1 MQFCWERERAA
12 MLGMR
17 ILCSVSLF
25 PSTLSPNWL
34 SISAGKGSLAPKSPK
49 KSLASTR
56 TMVLVL
62 RSDFEVRVIEWGDGL
77 RWVRKIGCTRGNAML
92 SVAIYLS
99 MFACLLGWL
108 VLYSLLDWVEM
119 KMEFLVEMMRGV
131 STA

>member
-34 SISAGKGSLAPKSPK
+34 SISAGKGSMAPKSPK

-99 MFACLLGWL
+99 MFAWL
-108 VLYSLLDWVEM
+108 VGVVFFVGLGGNEN
-119 KMEFLVEMMRGV
+119 GV
-131 STA
+131 SSGDDEGSKYCIT